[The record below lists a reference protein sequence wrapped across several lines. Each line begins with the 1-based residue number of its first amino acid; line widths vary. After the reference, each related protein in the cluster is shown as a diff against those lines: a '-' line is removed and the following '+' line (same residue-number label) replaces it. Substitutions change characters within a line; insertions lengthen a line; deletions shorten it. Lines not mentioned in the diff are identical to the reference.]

1 MNPAAEYKRFE
12 AARKREERAA
22 LKRQRELE
30 RALKE
35 QAKRSALEQAK
46 LEVEAFENSI
56 DVLLSVHK
64 DVSAPFDWIGAVT
77 ALASH
82 AATPDE
88 IQSRE
93 WLRSL
98 AHRVL
103 TGDPDA
109 YETTLLELS
118 SFGEMSAL
126 GSALEFGFPGPT
138 LLECTVVVN
147 GLDAIP
153 VESKSLTAAG
163 KVSTKPMP
171 KARFHEIY
179 QDHVCSCV
187 LRLAREVFALL
198 PVADVI
204 VTARVRMV
212 DSATGHEVERPVL
225 SVAIPRQGL
234 DALDFARLDPSDS
247 MANFRCRGDAMVS
260 RKSGDFVTIDP
271 LHAADLADAVPAAEC
286 SLAQLRARVHD
297 MSLEIGKRRNAATPR
312 RASRSDDLAIL

>member
-1 MNPAAEYKRFE
+1 VNPAAEYKRIE
-12 AARKREERAA
+12 AARRQEERLA
-22 LKRQRELE
+22 LKRQRALE

-35 QAKRSALEQAK
+35 LDKRSIQEQAR
-46 LEVEAFENSI
+46 LEVESFENAI
-56 DVLLSVHK
+56 DVLISIHK
-64 DVSAPFDWIGAVT
+64 DVSAPFDWIDAVA
-77 ALASH
+77 ALAFH
-82 AATPDE
+82 AATVDE

-109 YETTLLELS
+109 YETALLELS
-118 SFGEMSAL
+118 SFGELSAL

-138 LLECTVVVN
+138 LVEGTVVVN
-147 GLDAIP
+147 GVDVIP
-153 VESKSLTAAG
+153 GESKSLTAAG
-163 KVSTKPMP
+163 KVSTKPMS

-198 PVADVI
+198 PVAEVI
-204 VTARVRMV
+204 VTARVRVV
-212 DSATGHEVERPVL
+212 DSVTGQEVERPVL

-234 DALDFARLDPSDS
+234 DALDFARLDPSDA

-260 RKSGDFVTIDP
+260 RKSGAFTTIEP
-271 LHAADLADAVPAAEC
+271 LHAADLADAVPTAAC

-297 MSLEIGKRRNAATPR
+297 MSLEIGKRRNAATSPR
-312 RASRSDDLAIL
+312 APRIDDFAIP